1 MCMDRGQH
9 GRRQTEGYNISSVT
23 VCGFSHKSMTAVV
36 ETVGSGTPDAP
47 AVVTR
52 HALRIDASPPVRESL
67 RESPPR
73 VQNEM
78 PRHRGPVGSPE
89 VHSPEGENEL
99 HSHTSQQR
107 DGGVDPSDALGERMA
122 HVLR

>member
-1 MCMDRGQH
+1 
-9 GRRQTEGYNISSVT
+9 
-23 VCGFSHKSMTAVV
+23 MTAVV
-36 ETVGSGTPDAP
+36 ETVGSGPPDAP